1 MHHSQHFQKIRKES
15 RTGGNSSSPAKRT
28 SNGVNKSM
36 TTPRKSSKAH
46 GASSFDSI
54 NDDDD
59 EEELTPA
66 KRKKMV
72 KKEEGKE
79 NGEEQ
84 SAYLFKMEQEE
95 NGVIDLENDRY
106 ATTTFSLHCL
116 F

>member
-1 MHHSQHFQKIRKES
+1 
-15 RTGGNSSSPAKRT
+15 
-28 SNGVNKSM
+28 M
-36 TTPRKSSKAH
+36 TTPRKSSKAY

-54 NDDDD
+54 NNDDD

-66 KRKKMV
+66 TRKKLI

-84 SAYLFKMEQEE
+84 SAYLFKMEQGE
-95 NGVIDLENDRY
+95 NGVIDLENDRC

-116 F
+116 FGLNADANAIQYL

>member
-1 MHHSQHFQKIRKES
+1 
-15 RTGGNSSSPAKRT
+15 
-28 SNGVNKSM
+28 M
-36 TTPRKSSKAH
+36 TTPRKSSKAY
-46 GASSFDSI
+46 GANSFESI

-66 KRKKMV
+66 KRKKTV

-84 SAYLFKMEQEE
+84 SAYLFKVEQGK

-106 ATTTFSLHCL
+106 ATTTFSLHSPCEFNADANSIQYL
-116 F
+116 

>member
-1 MHHSQHFQKIRKES
+1 
-15 RTGGNSSSPAKRT
+15 
-28 SNGVNKSM
+28 M

-46 GASSFDSI
+46 GASSFESI

-66 KRKKMV
+66 KRKKTV

-84 SAYLFKMEQEE
+84 SAYLFKMEQGE
-95 NGVIDLENDRY
+95 NAVIDLENDRF
-106 ATTTFSLHCL
+106 ATTYFLLTVSYNFNADANSIQSL
-116 F
+116 

>member
-1 MHHSQHFQKIRKES
+1 
-15 RTGGNSSSPAKRT
+15 
-28 SNGVNKSM
+28 M
-36 TTPRKSSKAH
+36 TTPRKSSKAY

-54 NDDDD
+54 NDDD

-66 KRKKMV
+66 KRKKTV

-84 SAYLFKMEQEE
+84 SAYLFKMEQDE

-116 F
+116 FELNADANSIQYL